1 MSNFYDFLA
10 NTKAFKKFKVDDL
23 LFVEYKCFDDGITT
37 ELWTHNNF
45 FSFILKGK
53 MLWRVG
59 DQELLVKKGES
70 FFVKKGSIKVQT
82 FFKEEF
88 CELIVFVPDDFIKGV
103 IDKYNISCKTR
114 GRINKKDSIFP
125 LHSEKILTAYFDSL
139 LSHFA
144 QKKPPPKSLLRLKF
158 EELIINIISNEN
170 NIPLINYF
178 KRLCE
183 KSKISISDIMEVN
196 YTSNLRLNEFARLCG
211 RSLSTFKR
219 DFFESF
225 GTTPGNWLINKRLEF
240 AKNLLDTTDKNIY
253 EIIFDSGFKD
263 RSHFIQKFKNKFGT
277 TPFKYRKKLKLID

>member
-10 NTKAFKKFKVDDL
+10 NTKEFKKFKVDDL
-23 LFVEYKCFDDGITT
+23 LFAEYKCFDEGITT

-45 FSFILKGK
+45 FSFILKGE
-53 MLWRVG
+53 MLWTIG
-59 DQELLVKKGES
+59 NQELLVKKGES
-70 FFVKKGSIKVQT
+70 FFVKKGSIKVKT
-82 FFKEEF
+82 FYKEDF

-103 IDKYNISCKTR
+103 IDKYKISCKTR
-114 GRINKKDSIFP
+114 GRTNKKDSIFP
-125 LHSEKILTAYFDSL
+125 LQSEKILTAYFDSL
-139 LSHFA
+139 LSYFA

-170 NIPLINYF
+170 NIPLINHF

-183 KSKISISDIMEVN
+183 KSKIPISEIMEAN
-196 YTSNLRLNEFARLCG
+196 FTSNLKLNDFARLCG

-219 DFFESF
+219 DFFKSF

-263 RSHFIQKFKNKFGT
+263 RSHFIRKFKNEFGI
-277 TPFKYRKKLKLID
+277 TPLKYRRKLKLID